1 LELLL
6 LCHQQ
11 ILVQY
16 TLLAIPGALND
27 GMLMLLLGLKQMV
40 WAPRMLR
47 LVDIRGLRLVA
58 VLLIDQAVES
68 EGVGVVYWLL
78 TVGASGRI

>member
-68 EGVGVVYWLL
+68 EGVGLVYWLL

>member
-1 LELLL
+1 
-6 LCHQQ
+6 
-11 ILVQY
+11 
-16 TLLAIPGALND
+16 
-27 GMLMLLLGLKQMV
+27 MLLLGLKQMV

-68 EGVGVVYWLL
+68 LGVGVVYRLL
-78 TVGASGRI
+78 NIGASGRI